1 MTLLGR
7 MEETLAW
14 VPARTLDALD
24 ASARDEAL
32 VPARAGERGV
42 RALREGNRSVVVPG
56 EERVIDR
63 RTMHLSVKGCGAS
76 APMYGESP
84 FRAGGVGIDRVIT
97 RELWMGE
104 APYGGQGEEGARAAL
119 ALSRLVPDGALGGFC
134 VCPVTRIV
142 EVPEARIDD
151 ALAYRRYE
159 GRVVQEHR
167 LVPSDV
173 RLFAG
178 SERTLGAHTDEVLH
192 GFGVTRIDDLEA
204 FVETFLR
211 TAIAALTLWART
223 AREGEQGLVGLDLD
237 DVWLDKDAVLA
248 PDGSLFFVDLEALE
262 WVTGWPSVEARV
274 RRQLGRNAYEVLY
287 ALDVLL
293 DARERRRGRPTSR
306 AERRAAVRALTST
319 AIEGDPFVRAVP
331 AHGEREGGL
340 DLIVRVGGAEL
351 ALPWIDEAMRAR
363 ESVSARERGARA

>member
-7 MEETLAW
+7 TEETLAW
-14 VPARTLDALD
+14 VPARTLDALEGEV
-24 ASARDEAL
+24 RETAL
-32 VPARAGERGV
+32 VPARAGELGV

-56 EERVIDR
+56 EERVLFG

-84 FRAGGVGIDRVIT
+84 FRAGGVGIERVVT

-119 ALSRLVPDGALGGFC
+119 ALSRLAPEGAIAGFAM
-134 VCPVTRIV
+134 CPVLRIV
-142 EVPEARIDD
+142 EVPEARIDH

-192 GFGVTRIDDLEA
+192 GFGVTRLDDLEG
-204 FVETFLR
+204 FVEAFLR

-223 AREGEQGLVGLDLD
+223 AREGTEGLVGLDLD

-248 PDGSLFFVDLEALE
+248 PDGALFFVDLEALE
-262 WVTGWPSVEARV
+262 WAPAWPSAEARV

-293 DARERRRGRPTSR
+293 DARERWRGRPASR
-306 AERRAAVRALTST
+306 AERRAAVRALTNM
-319 AIEGDPFVRAVP
+319 AVDGDPFVQAVP
-331 AHGEREGGL
+331 ARGVREGGI

-351 ALPWIDEAMRAR
+351 ALPWIDEAMHARA
-363 ESVSARERGARA
+363 SAGERGARA